1 MEKKEFE
8 ENFEKIKLR
17 IGNLELVFN
26 GEKPHCSVFSIDHF
40 DGKQR
45 WVVASWDKREDCMD
59 FTCVGNR
66 FQTEKGEHF
75 LILMKCGQ
83 ALADIWF
90 EMNCAFYEE
99 ED

>member
-1 MEKKEFE
+1 MEKEEFE
-8 ENFEKIKLR
+8 EIFEKIKLR

-26 GEKPHCSVFSIDHF
+26 GEKPHSSVFTIDHYN
-40 DGKQR
+40 GKQR
-45 WVVASWDKREDCMD
+45 WVVASWNKREAGMD

-75 LILMKCGQ
+75 LMLMKCGQ

-90 EMNCAFYEE
+90 DVSDTFYN
-99 ED
+99 EDD